1 MSGSNGTEG
10 ANEGF
15 EAAVE
20 KGKEFAA
27 DATEN
32 VKEFFSG
39 DVGQHAKDLAED
51 VTENVKEFG
60 SKIAG
65 IFKGGRPE

>member
-1 MSGSNGTEG
+1 MPPR
-10 ANEGF
+10 
-15 EAAVE
+15 
-20 KGKEFAA
+20 KEFAA

-32 VKEFFSG
+32 VKEFCSR

-65 IFKGGRPE
+65 IFKGD